1 AQNCCRATASM
12 KPHFASSGSRRYW
25 RRLLQCVSLS
35 SCRSIRQRYASPL
48 QDLRRYGALLHYT
61 LIAIPA
67 NEARWR
73 PMFKHAPAV
82 RVVEE
87 NHPQRC
93 VESSGELMTGHLS
106 GSEWIANLIEQGVAF
121 AAHNLEVGAVVD
133 RCHD

>member
-1 AQNCCRATASM
+1 
-12 KPHFASSGSRRYW
+12 
-25 RRLLQCVSLS
+25 LLVL
-35 SCRSIRQRYASPL
+35 
-48 QDLRRYGALLHYT
+48 
-61 LIAIPA
+61 
-67 NEARWR
+67 
-73 PMFKHAPAV
+73 
-82 RVVEE
+82 EE